1 MAALRNALAKRT
13 NRSTDRRAFTLVE
26 LLVVIAI
33 IGILIALL
41 LPAIQAARSAARRA
55 QCKNNLKQ
63 LGLGLHNYHDA
74 RKRFPPSAIWD
85 AKRSLTGIAPNLS
98 LIDRD
103 SPHLELR
110 ETWIIM
116 VLPYIEQGST
126 YDAFDLDKYITD
138 PTPRSANDAS
148 SNSTAHAIQIETL
161 LCGEDSENNRQMLMG
176 TSGSASLAAIG
187 DYWGRSN
194 YAANAGLGLSGYQSP
209 VYSAETPIS
218 PAAEWATSKAWFDK
232 FYRGVM
238 GANDGLAMEDI
249 GDGTSK
255 TVLVAEVRAGIAE
268 FDLRGTWALAGAGA
282 SALWGHGM
290 WGSSSNAQDQ
300 YKPHGANGPNAA
312 HSADG
317 DDIWGCEDIR
327 VGFGGAENLKDR
339 GMPCSDGS
347 NSQATSR
354 SMHDGGIQALFCD
367 GSVHFIAN
375 AIELGGKA
383 PPKPRQRN
391 QPAGWYLG
399 AWDRIMLSND
409 GLTVEPGDFKTQ

>member
-85 AKRSLTGIAPNLS
+85 AKRSLTNNAPDLS
-98 LIDRD
+98 LIDQP
-103 SPHLELR
+103 SPHAKLR

-116 VLPYIEQGST
+116 ILPYIEQENT
-126 YDAFDLDKYITD
+126 YDAFDLDKYVPDDTVGADGICNALCHSI
-138 PTPRSANDAS
+138 R
-148 SNSTAHAIQIETL
+148 IETL
-161 LCGEDSENNRQMLMG
+161 LCGEGSENNLQMLMG
-176 TSGSASLAAIG
+176 TVGSASLAAIG
-187 DYWGRSN
+187 DYWARSN
-194 YAANAGLGLSGYQSP
+194 YAANAGLGLAGYESP
-209 VYSAETPIS
+209 VSSADTSTIS

-232 FYRGVM
+232 NYRGVM
-238 GANDGLAMEDI
+238 GANDGLAIKDI

-255 TVLVAEVRAGIAE
+255 TVLVAEIRAGIAE

-282 SALWGHGM
+282 SALWGHGV
-290 WGSSSNAQDQ
+290 WGYSSSQPNA
-300 YKPHGANGPNAA
+300 ANGPNAA
-312 HSADG
+312 VYADS
-317 DDIWGCEDIR
+317 DDIWGCSDILA
-327 VGFGGAENLKDR
+327 GFGGPENLKEQ
-339 GMPCSDGS
+339 GMPCSEGS
-347 NSQATSR
+347 NSQATAR

-375 AIELGGKA
+375 AIELG
-383 PPKPRQRN
+383 RN
-391 QPAGWYLG
+391 GQLG